1 VAVDSLWA
9 VIRTTVV
16 AVHTAAEEAPIVD
29 SLPKLA
35 TAALRLEAAV
45 GQLQHL
51 RHANA

>member
-1 VAVDSLWA
+1 VAVDSLA
-9 VIRTTVV
+9 AAIRTTVV

-35 TAALRLEAAV
+35 TTALRLEAAV